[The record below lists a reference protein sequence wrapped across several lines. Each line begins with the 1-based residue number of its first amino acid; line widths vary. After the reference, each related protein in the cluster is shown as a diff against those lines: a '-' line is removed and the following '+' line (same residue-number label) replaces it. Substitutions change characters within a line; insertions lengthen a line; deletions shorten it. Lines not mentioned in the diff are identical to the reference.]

1 MSIDLNARVTT
12 DVVHSSSQV
21 RPVVAPPTTEAP
33 TVKLVGSGRQTE
45 SISGNQPLP
54 AVVNEDP
61 SAVAEAS
68 QLSEAVS
75 RMSDYVQNIRR
86 GLEFTIDEESDRT
99 VITVYDIES
108 EEVIRQ
114 IPSEEFLNL
123 ARHFNETGGITL
135 IDEKA

>member
-1 MSIDLNARVTT
+1 MSIDLNSRVTT
-12 DVVHSSSQV
+12 DVVYASSQ
-21 RPVVAPPTTEAP
+21 AKLTATPPETEAP
-33 TVKLVGSGRQTE
+33 SVKLVGSGRQPDQT
-45 SISGNQPLP
+45 SGNQTLP

-61 SAVAEAS
+61 SAATEAS
-68 QLSEAVS
+68 KISEAVS

-86 GLEFTIDEESDRT
+86 GLEFSVDEESDRT

-123 ARHFNETGGITL
+123 VRQMKGENGGALINE
-135 IDEKA
+135 KV